1 MTVFAQSQTTNK
13 LVNEAANDSAR
24 VTRQDRKI
32 PPALGTNQIAGF
44 GGFRPL
50 ASLEKKIKSI
60 LRQQIFLSHVDNV
73 LSSKASFLSG
83 VPQGAMIGTAPFID
97 YTHERSSEMGPRVLF
112 KYMTVIKSITL
123 AFSL

>member
-1 MTVFAQSQTTNK
+1 MK
-13 LVNEAANDSAR
+13 LLTIPPGLAGKIVKYRPLSELIRLQDLEDSAHS
-24 VTRQDRKI
+24 QAWK
-32 PPALGTNQIAGF
+32 
-44 GGFRPL
+44 
-50 ASLEKKIKSI
+50 KKIKSI
-60 LRQQIFLSHVDNV
+60 LRRQIFLSHVDNV

-112 KYMTVIKSITL
+112 KYMTVTKSITL